1 MENTI
6 PKEVIDTGNALVACK
21 HEAFIVGGC
30 VRDLIIGVRP
40 NDWDIAT
47 DASPDDIRKIF
58 PDSVY
63 ENDFGTVGVKTDS
76 DDQTLKMIEVTTF
89 RAEGTYSDKR
99 HPDEVKFVKT
109 IEEDLSRRDFTI
121 NAMAIDINPRILSSK
136 SNEISLRQPA
146 DKILN

>member
-1 MENTI
+1 MKSAV
-6 PKEVIDTGNALVACK
+6 PKEVMEIGSALIARK

-47 DASPDDIRKIF
+47 DAPPDDVRKIF

-136 SNEISLRQPA
+136 S
-146 DKILN
+146 KIGRAS